1 MALPFSY
8 VPFYDIV
15 RCAFLCLCDE
25 SKYYFFVRNDT
36 SIFIEMKDK
45 NKKIYFAS
53 DFHLGV
59 SGKYSSKEREKQ
71 IVRWLDQIKEDAE
84 AIYLVGDV
92 FDYLYEYR
100 NVVPKGFT
108 RVLGK
113 LALLRDEGI
122 PIYFFIGNHDM
133 WMFRYFEDEMDIP
146 IYRQPIRVELKGKKF
161 LIGHGDGLGP
171 GDYKYKILK
180 KILAN
185 KFCQFLFARIHPNL
199 AIGLMKF
206 SSGKSRE
213 ANPEDDDIFKGE
225 EKERLLV
232 YANRKTSQEDLDFCI
247 FGHRHLPI
255 DYTLKN
261 GKSRYINLGEW
272 MNFNSYAVF
281 DGNQL
286 EIKFFENEKGKVIRN

>member
-1 MALPFSY
+1 
-8 VPFYDIV
+8 
-15 RCAFLCLCDE
+15 
-25 SKYYFFVRNDT
+25 
-36 SIFIEMKDK
+36 
-45 NKKIYFAS
+45 
-53 DFHLGV
+53 
-59 SGKYSSKEREKQ
+59 
-71 IVRWLDQIKEDAE
+71 
-84 AIYLVGDV
+84 
-92 FDYLYEYR
+92 
-100 NVVPKGFT
+100 
-108 RVLGK
+108 
-113 LALLRDEGI
+113 
-122 PIYFFIGNHDM
+122 M

>member
-1 MALPFSY
+1 
-8 VPFYDIV
+8 
-15 RCAFLCLCDE
+15 
-25 SKYYFFVRNDT
+25 
-36 SIFIEMKDK
+36 MKDN
-45 NKKIYFAS
+45 NKKVYFAS

-59 SGKYSSKEREKQ
+59 PAKYSSKEREKQ

-92 FDYLYEYR
+92 FDYWYEYKH
-100 NVVPKGFT
+100 VVPKGFT

-146 IYRQPIRVELKGKKF
+146 IYREPLRVELKGKKF

-185 KFCQFLFARIHPNL
+185 KLCQFLFARLHPNFAL
-199 AIGLMKF
+199 GLMKF

-213 ANPEDDDIFKGE
+213 ANPEDDEVFKGE

-232 YANRKTSQEDLDFCI
+232 YANHKTSQEDLDFCV

-286 EIKFFENEKGKVIRN
+286 EIKFFENENGKVIYK